1 MNIQL
6 AEFFWAPSPE
16 IIPGL
21 PVRWYGLLF
30 VIGFFGAYYV
40 LQKMFK
46 TEKIEQKKLDS
57 LVFYMII
64 ATVVGARLGHC
75 LFYEPNIYLKDPISI
90 LKVWEGGLASHGA
103 ALGIVIAVLLY
114 IRKNRE
120 FSFLHLADLLCVVIP
135 FPAMCVRIG
144 NFINSEIL
152 GAPCNLPWAVV
163 FSLKDS
169 MPRHPAQL
177 YEALAYLILFIVMV
191 YLYFKKRSNF
201 HEGFLAGI
209 FLIVMFVCRFLIE
222 YVKDVQVDFEHLLAL
237 HMGQLLSLPFILLG
251 IFLIV
256 YSYKKPTPINKV

>member
-16 IIPGL
+16 IFNGL

-46 TEKIEQKKLDS
+46 VEKLEQKSLDT
-57 LVFYMII
+57 LVFYMVI

-75 LFYEPNIYLKDPISI
+75 LFYEPDIYLKDPISI

-103 ALGIVIAVLLY
+103 AIAIFIAALLF
-114 IRKNRE
+114 IRKYRN
-120 FSFLHLADLLCVVIP
+120 FTFLHLADLVCVVIP
-135 FPAMCVRIG
+135 FTAMCVRIG

-152 GAPCNLPWAVV
+152 GAPCDMPWAVV

-169 MPRHPAQL
+169 LPRHPAQL
-177 YEALAYLILFIVMV
+177 YEALAYLILFIIMV
-191 YLYFKKRSNF
+191 YLYFKKRSKFN
-201 HEGFLAGI
+201 EGFLSGV

-222 YVKDVQVDFEHLLAL
+222 YVKDVQVEFENSLFL

-256 YSYKKPTPINKV
+256 YSYKKPTPPNKV